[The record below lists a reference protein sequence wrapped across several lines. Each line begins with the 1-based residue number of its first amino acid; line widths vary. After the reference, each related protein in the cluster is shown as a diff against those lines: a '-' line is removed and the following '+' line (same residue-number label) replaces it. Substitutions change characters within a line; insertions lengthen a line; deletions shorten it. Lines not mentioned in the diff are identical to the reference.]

1 MLDNLKEEFPEVED
15 DVVTDWLG
23 NEAEA
28 LISMAEALV
37 SIYSED

>member
-1 MLDNLKEEFPEVED
+1 MLDNLKEEFPEVQD

-28 LISMAEALV
+28 LISMVEALV